1 MSGMIETLKNAFK
14 IPDLRKKLLFTLIML
29 IIYRI
34 GIRVPVPGIDA
45 AAFTALLDRFGQL
58 GSFLDIISGGAFKQV
73 SIFSLGIVPYI
84 NSSIIMQLLTVAIPA
99 LERLQKEGDEGR
111 KKIQQYVRYM
121 TIGLALMQATAYW
134 FTTRLASTSSL
145 PFALNAILVIVSFT
159 AGTAFIMWIG
169 EQINESGI
177 GNGISLII
185 FAGIVTRGPD
195 AVRTMFQYFQTW
207 TLTSNVIVSILG
219 TIGVVL
225 IFVLVITLVV
235 FVHMAE
241 RRIPIQ
247 YAKKVIGRKM
257 YGGQSTYLPIKVNQ
271 AGVIPVI
278 FASSIV
284 MLPSTLV
291 SLFTRAGET
300 PGPIAQWF
308 MNFTGNPVYYVTYGL
323 LIIGFTFFYSMVQFN
338 PIEVANNLQKNGG
351 FIPGIR
357 PGRPT
362 SDFIN
367 KTSRRLSW
375 FDGMFLVLI
384 VLMPTLLSA
393 ITGVTGIWF
402 GGTAVL
408 ILVGVAIDLVN
419 QLEAQM
425 VMRHYKGFLD

>member
-14 IPDLRKKLLFTLIML
+14 IPDLRKKLIFTILML
-29 IIYRI
+29 IVYRI
-34 GIRVPVPGIDA
+34 GIKVPVPGIDS
-45 AAFTALLDRFGQL
+45 AAFTALIDKFGQL
-58 GSFLDIISGGAFKQV
+58 GSFMDIISGGAFKQV
-73 SIFSLGIVPYI
+73 SVFAMGITPYI

-121 TIGLALMQATAYW
+121 TIGLALMQAAAYW
-134 FTTRLASTSSL
+134 YATRTASASTL
-145 PFALNAILVIVSFT
+145 PAWLNAVLIMASFT

-185 FAGIVTRGPD
+185 FAGIVTRGPS
-195 AVRTMFQYFQTW
+195 AVKLLFQYFQQW
-207 TLTSNVIVSILG
+207 TLTSNVIVSVVG
-219 TIGVVL
+219 TIAVIIAFIL
-225 IFVLVITLVV
+225 IIALVV
-235 FVHMAE
+235 FVQMAE

-247 YAKKVIGRKM
+247 YAKKVVGRKM

-278 FASSIV
+278 FAISLIS
-284 MLPSTLV
+284 LPPTLV
-291 SLFTRAGET
+291 SLFGGT
-300 PGPIAQWF
+300 GPVAQWL
-308 MNFTGNPVYYVTYGL
+308 MNFSGNPVYYVAYGL
-323 LIIGFTFFYSMVQFN
+323 LILGFTFFYSMIQFN
-338 PIEVANNLQKNGG
+338 PVEVANNLQKNGG

-362 SDFIN
+362 SDIIN
-367 KTSRRLSW
+367 KTSHRLSW
-375 FDGMFLVLI
+375 FDGMFLILI
-384 VLMPTLLSA
+384 VLFPTLMSA
-393 ITGVTGIWF
+393 VTGAEGIWF
-402 GGTAVL
+402 GGTAIL

-419 QLEAQM
+419 QLESQM